1 MRKIFFI
8 LFFIF
13 ILGLRIQ
20 AEEIKKYKVIKI
32 IDGDT
37 VYIDFN
43 QNNIADND
51 ERIRINGIDAFET
64 KIYHGSDYQ
73 MRKYD
78 FSLQEVLSLG
88 YLGTEYAK
96 KKLLNKYVQA
106 YYSSEEKTD
115 KYNRKL
121 MSIRYGNKK
130 DYATEILKAGLAKV
144 YTPSNL
150 SLELK
155 QFENIEKIKQN
166 AIKTR
171 KLKIVLLDSNNKYHN
186 IAYECG
192 QKYRQKELCQ
202 ITKRSKNIECA
213 KCCKINNS
221 RMMKKYINSE
231 N

>member
-1 MRKIFFI
+1 M
-8 LFFIF
+8 L
-13 ILGLRIQ
+13 
-20 AEEIKKYKVIKI
+20 
-32 IDGDT
+32 
-37 VYIDFN
+37 
-43 QNNIADND
+43 
-51 ERIRINGIDAFET
+51 
-64 KIYHGSDYQ
+64 
-73 MRKYD
+73 
-78 FSLQEVLSLG
+78 
-88 YLGTEYAK
+88 K

-144 YTPSNL
+144 YTPS
-150 SLELK
+150 
-155 QFENIEKIKQN
+155 N